1 MRRMTLNI
9 VIGLVA
15 VVALCFPA
23 NLTRASQ
30 LEKTAAVRHDLD
42 FKLVNNTGVEIES
55 LFVSPN
61 TTNEWEE
68 DVLGVD
74 TLPAGQ
80 SVEIKFS
87 REEAAEFWD
96 LRVQDHEGTYLYWTK
111 LDLTEISVV
120 KLYITNGKPV
130 AVVE

>member
-30 LEKTAAVRHDLD
+30 LERAGAVKHDLD

-61 TTNEWEE
+61 TTDEWEE

-74 TLPAGQ
+74 TLPPGQ

-96 LRVQDHEGTYLYWTK
+96 LRVQDHEGTYLYWKK